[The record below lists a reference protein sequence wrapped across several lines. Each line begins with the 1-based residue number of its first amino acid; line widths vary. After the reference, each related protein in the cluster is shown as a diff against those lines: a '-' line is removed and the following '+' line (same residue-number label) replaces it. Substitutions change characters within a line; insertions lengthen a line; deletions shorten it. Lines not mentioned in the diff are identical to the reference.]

1 MIPGLGRIHHCK
13 NITPGVSKAS
23 QNFYHYNLG
32 YAVLTFW
39 MMFGNFGY
47 MNSTFG
53 PTSACLFLT
62 LNPYN
67 SCENMAPWIRPADG
81 LGNFPSFFVDPKKEL
96 RKMQQTKMFFFKY
109 HIFFRLVFFWVGRVR
124 DLGFDFNTFLEQGF
138 TYSRI
143 EADHRVT
150 KKARKRQ
157 DASQLIRALRNSGV
171 PLAVHNGLLDLL
183 HIYHGF
189 IGDLPPDISSFCTS
203 WISHFPLLLDTR
215 HLAQE
220 GRYHVLKH
228 AGGLSLENLYR
239 HLSHCA
245 ELLPLSNSFRLH
257 GVSGQAHGSA
267 GQDAMLT
274 AKVLLMQMQLWMY
287 HDFKESQQK
296 DEDLRRLKR
305 MNELEVELPAGW
317 QDVHRVAEHWGVSI
331 YRSLVVGRFG
341 GSRGARRPIVDIRK
355 DIVAAQYAKE
365 SLETAIESSGE
376 QTNPKHS
383 RHGKQVSKD
392 TLMFHQ
398 ISCRFHNYLAI
409 VGASPGHLCLQS
421 EQVARHPNSDMQGE
435 VIPEAKES
443 KLGECLERV
452 GHVLESMSDTFIIEV
467 RSPSTKNRRTNA

>member
-1 MIPGLGRIHHCK
+1 M
-13 NITPGVSKAS
+13 
-23 QNFYHYNLG
+23 
-32 YAVLTFW
+32 
-39 MMFGNFGY
+39 
-47 MNSTFG
+47 
-53 PTSACLFLT
+53 
-62 LNPYN
+62 
-67 SCENMAPWIRPADG
+67 
-81 LGNFPSFFVDPKKEL
+81 
-96 RKMQQTKMFFFKY
+96 
-109 HIFFRLVFFWVGRVR
+109 R

-143 EADHRVT
+143 EAGRVT
-150 KKARKRQ
+150 KKARRQ
-157 DASQLIRALRNSGV
+157 DANQLIRALRNSGV

-239 HLSHCA
+239 HLSHFP

-274 AKVLLMQMQLWMY
+274 AKVLLMQMELWMY

-317 QDVHRVAEHWGVSI
+317 QDVHRVAEDWGVSI

-341 GSRGARRPIVDIRK
+341 GSRGARRPIVEIRK

-365 SLETAIESSGE
+365 SLKTLATDSGE
-376 QTNPKHS
+376 QTEHPKHS
-383 RHGKQVSKD
+383 RQLGKQVSKD

-435 VIPEAKES
+435 DIPEPKES
-443 KLGECLERV
+443 KLGEWLEHV
-452 GHVLESMSDTFIIEV
+452 GHVLETLSTSHSSLRWDRQAQRTEGRMLEV
-467 RSPSTKNRRTNA
+467 PWEHTKGKYYKYWELAVVQEENSYENQEKKCKQGLWACDFSSSRVSFAKCTDF